1 MLIKL
6 IVVDSSHFIRFEC
19 KITHCLDSQTLFEY
33 ISTIVLDDNE
43 KRLVSEV
50 PGVLI
55 GVGTFTST
63 KSFDTQSLQLVT
75 INKLKKS
82 MPGGL
87 QLFPFY
93 F

>member
-1 MLIKL
+1 MIMK
-6 IVVDSSHFIRFEC
+6 
-19 KITHCLDSQTLFEY
+19 
-33 ISTIVLDDNE
+33 N
-43 KRLVSEV
+43 LVSEEL
-50 PGVLI
+50 GILI
-55 GVGTFTST
+55 GVGTFTSRR
-63 KSFDTQSLQLVT
+63 SFDTQSLQLVT

>member
-6 IVVDSSHFIRFEC
+6 IVVGSSHFIRFEC

-63 KSFDTQSLQLVT
+63 RSFDTQSLQLVT